1 MKTEAEIKAMLPQA
15 REHLRLP
22 EAGRG
27 KEGPSPWRFQR
38 ECDPANTLTLDF
50 GSPEP

>member
-27 KEGPSPWRFQR
+27 KEGPSPGGFKGSVIL
-38 ECDPANTLTLDF
+38 LT
-50 GSPEP
+50 P